1 MSISNSLTNINA
13 NMNPLFNSAHNQR
26 IYQDIQ
32 TLNLPYFNNDNNSHS
47 DPQQQHHQRYNSPA
61 PTPTQPPTPTITI
74 SASTSISYH
83 TSNQK
88 NKITKLSQKAK
99 LRKQA
104 SYHKK
109 SRSRCYDVADLSF
122 PDCNEISFQFDHDHS
137 SSTASYPLNASS
149 YLDEFLDSNSNTPRE
164 LTTDKSDLESAMKFW
179 DENLEV
185 SVSNSALGQLP
196 KVDQSQAE
204 EESGDGMGMGIG
216 MNMEGCTGTGNDEVP
231 LISIPIAIY
240 SGLNF
245 DIPVQANAEQQQT
258 SLNQMDD
265 AYLTGLTWTEYLQS

>member
-1 MSISNSLTNINA
+1 M
-13 NMNPLFNSAHNQR
+13 
-26 IYQDIQ
+26 
-32 TLNLPYFNNDNNSHS
+32 
-47 DPQQQHHQRYNSPA
+47 
-61 PTPTQPPTPTITI
+61 
-74 SASTSISYH
+74 
-83 TSNQK
+83 
-88 NKITKLSQKAK
+88 
-99 LRKQA
+99 
-104 SYHKK
+104 
-109 SRSRCYDVADLSF
+109 
-122 PDCNEISFQFDHDHS
+122 
-137 SSTASYPLNASS
+137 
-149 YLDEFLDSNSNTPRE
+149 DEFLDSNSNTPRE

-185 SVSNSALGQLP
+185 PVSNSALGQLP